1 MNNERYNQIID
12 EVYDNYLKTFENQSL
27 MDEYSFDS
35 DLMIKTMFI
44 EKIKNNIWFSERWG
58 LKIEERELSEKERMK
73 IAGYEDVGGI
83 GQNIIREKVDIDDT
97 IPRRAITLTYNNET
111 IKVYG

>member
-1 MNNERYNQIID
+1 MNIERYNQIVD

-44 EKIKNNIWFSERWG
+44 EKIKNNIWFSERWE
-58 LKIEERELSEKERMK
+58 LKIEERELTTVRERK
-73 IAGYEDVGGI
+73 KYDVYFDDLI
-83 GQNIIREKVDIDDT
+83 GEY
-97 IPRRAITLTYNNET
+97 PRTS
-111 IKVYG
+111 